1 MALCV
6 GFDTSNYTTSAAWW
20 DGREGRNESRILD
33 VPQGALGLRQATPFL
48 HVRRLPEVV
57 ARLLTDRDD
66 LHQAKVVAASSRPR
80 AAEDS
85 YMPCF
90 LAGVCEAKTLAS
102 ALGAEYMEFSH
113 QQGHLA
119 AAAWSAGRED
129 LLDQPFL
136 AWHLSGGTTELL
148 LVQPKNGCL
157 MRKKI
162 GGTTDISAGQLLDR
176 TGVLLG
182 LPFPAGKYVDELYY
196 RADSTS
202 SFRVKVNELYFSLSG
217 VENKVKSLR
226 KWEKQKRTLPALRW
240 ILWLGQSIGSR
251 MLLKKCILD
260 CRCSVPVVW
269 RRILCSALYCRM
281 RCLHYRVFAG
291 QCDGH
296 CRFGVPRLGKP
307 GGAAMSGSE
316 KHIFLGWLRSISSSK
331 PCWTACRLCRTF
343 MCAASCPIIKFTLP
357 GITILH

>member
-33 VPQGALGLRQATPFL
+33 VPQGALGLRQSDALFL

-66 LHQAKVVAASSRPR
+66 LYQAKVVAASSRPR

-102 ALGAEYMEFSH
+102 VLGAEYMEFSH

-148 LVQPKNGCL
+148 LVQPKNGVPYAE
-157 MRKKI
+157 KI

-226 KWEKQKRTLPALRW
+226 EMGETEANIARFAVDTVVGAVYRVTNAAKKMYP
-240 ILWLGQSIGSR
+240 G
-251 MLLKKCILD
+251 LL
-260 CRCSVPVVW
+260 V
-269 RRILCSALYCRM
+269 LCSGGVASNSVLRSV
-281 RCLHYRVFAG
+281 LQDTVFALPEYSR
-291 QCDGH
+291 DN
-296 CRFGVPRLGKP
+296 
-307 GGAAMSGSE
+307 AM
-316 KHIFLGWLRSISSSK
+316 
-331 PCWTACRLCRTF
+331 
-343 MCAASCPIIKFTLP
+343 
-357 GITILH
+357 GIAVLARRVWESREAQR

>member
-33 VPQGALGLRQATPFL
+33 VPQGALGLRQSDALFL

-102 ALGAEYMEFSH
+102 VLGAEYMEFSH
-113 QQGHLA
+113 EQGHLA

-148 LVQPKNGCL
+148 LVQPKNGVPYAE
-157 MRKKI
+157 KI

-226 KWEKQKRTLPALRW
+226 EMGETEANIARFAVDTVVGAVYRVTNAAKKMYPGLP
-240 ILWLGQSIGSR
+240 
-251 MLLKKCILD
+251 
-260 CRCSVPVVW
+260 V
-269 RRILCSALYCRM
+269 LCSGGVASNSVLRSV
-281 RCLHYRVFAG
+281 LQDTVFALPEYSR
-291 QCDGH
+291 DN
-296 CRFGVPRLGKP
+296 
-307 GGAAMSGSE
+307 AM
-316 KHIFLGWLRSISSSK
+316 
-331 PCWTACRLCRTF
+331 
-343 MCAASCPIIKFTLP
+343 
-357 GITILH
+357 GIAVLARRVWESREAQR

>member
-33 VPQGALGLRQATPFL
+33 VPQGALGLRQSDALFL

-148 LVQPKNGCL
+148 LVQPKNGVPYAE
-157 MRKKI
+157 KI

-226 KWEKQKRTLPALRW
+226 EMGETEANIARFAVDTVVGAVYRVTNAAKKMYPGLP
-240 ILWLGQSIGSR
+240 
-251 MLLKKCILD
+251 
-260 CRCSVPVVW
+260 V
-269 RRILCSALYCRM
+269 LCSGGVASNSVLRSV
-281 RCLHYRVFAG
+281 LQDAVFALPEYSR
-291 QCDGH
+291 DN
-296 CRFGVPRLGKP
+296 
-307 GGAAMSGSE
+307 AMG
-316 KHIFLGWLRSISSSK
+316 IAVL
-331 PCWTACRLCRTF
+331 ACRVLESRE
-343 MCAASCPIIKFTLP
+343 AQR
-357 GITILH
+357 

>member
-33 VPQGALGLRQATPFL
+33 VPQGALGLRQSDALFL

-102 ALGAEYMEFSH
+102 VLGAEYMEFSH

-148 LVQPKNGCL
+148 LVQPKNGVPYAE
-157 MRKKI
+157 KI
-162 GGTTDISAGQLLDR
+162 GGTTGISAGQLLDR

-226 KWEKQKRTLPALRW
+226 EMGETEANIARFAVDTVVGAVYRVTNAAKKMYPGLP
-240 ILWLGQSIGSR
+240 
-251 MLLKKCILD
+251 
-260 CRCSVPVVW
+260 V
-269 RRILCSALYCRM
+269 LCSGGVASNSVLRSV
-281 RCLHYRVFAG
+281 LQDTVFALPEYSR
-291 QCDGH
+291 DN
-296 CRFGVPRLGKP
+296 
-307 GGAAMSGSE
+307 AM
-316 KHIFLGWLRSISSSK
+316 
-331 PCWTACRLCRTF
+331 
-343 MCAASCPIIKFTLP
+343 
-357 GITILH
+357 GIAVLARRVWESREAQR

>member
-33 VPQGALGLRQATPFL
+33 VPQGALGLRQSDALFL

-148 LVQPKNGCL
+148 LVQPKNGVPYAE
-157 MRKKI
+157 KI

-226 KWEKQKRTLPALRW
+226 EMGETEANIARFAVDTVVGAVYRVTNAAKKMYPGLP
-240 ILWLGQSIGSR
+240 
-251 MLLKKCILD
+251 
-260 CRCSVPVVW
+260 V
-269 RRILCSALYCRM
+269 LCS
-281 RCLHYRVFAG
+281 G
-291 QCDGH
+291 
-296 CRFGVPRLGKP
+296 GV
-307 GGAAMSGSE
+307 ASNSV
-316 KHIFLGWLRSISSSK
+316 LRSVLQDAVLALPEYSRDNAMGIAVL
-331 PCWTACRLCRTF
+331 ACRVWESRE
-343 MCAASCPIIKFTLP
+343 AQR
-357 GITILH
+357 

>member
-33 VPQGALGLRQATPFL
+33 VPQGALGLRQSDALFL
-48 HVRRLPEVV
+48 HVRRFPEVV

-102 ALGAEYMEFSH
+102 VLGAEYMEFSH

-148 LVQPKNGCL
+148 LVQPKNGVPYAE
-157 MRKKI
+157 KI

-226 KWEKQKRTLPALRW
+226 EMGETEANIARFAVDTVVGAVYRVTNAAKKMYPGLP
-240 ILWLGQSIGSR
+240 
-251 MLLKKCILD
+251 
-260 CRCSVPVVW
+260 V
-269 RRILCSALYCRM
+269 LCSGGVASNSVLRSV
-281 RCLHYRVFAG
+281 LQDTVFALPEYSR
-291 QCDGH
+291 DN
-296 CRFGVPRLGKP
+296 
-307 GGAAMSGSE
+307 AM
-316 KHIFLGWLRSISSSK
+316 
-331 PCWTACRLCRTF
+331 
-343 MCAASCPIIKFTLP
+343 
-357 GITILH
+357 GIAVLARRVWESREAQR

>member
-33 VPQGALGLRQATPFL
+33 VPQGALGLRQSDALFL
-48 HVRRLPEVV
+48 HVRRLPDVV

-148 LVQPKNGCL
+148 LVQPKNGVPYAE
-157 MRKKI
+157 KI

-226 KWEKQKRTLPALRW
+226 EMGETEANIARFAVDTVVGAVYRVTNAAKKMYPGLP
-240 ILWLGQSIGSR
+240 
-251 MLLKKCILD
+251 
-260 CRCSVPVVW
+260 V
-269 RRILCSALYCRM
+269 LCSGGVASNSVLRSV
-281 RCLHYRVFAG
+281 LQDAVFALPEYSR
-291 QCDGH
+291 DN
-296 CRFGVPRLGKP
+296 
-307 GGAAMSGSE
+307 AMG
-316 KHIFLGWLRSISSSK
+316 IAVL
-331 PCWTACRLCRTF
+331 ACRVWESRE
-343 MCAASCPIIKFTLP
+343 AQR
-357 GITILH
+357 

>member
-33 VPQGALGLRQATPFL
+33 VPQGALGLRQSDALFL

-66 LHQAKVVAASSRPR
+66 LHQAQVVAASSRPR

-102 ALGAEYMEFSH
+102 VLGAEYMEFSH

-148 LVQPKNGCL
+148 LVQPKNGVPYAE
-157 MRKKI
+157 KI

-226 KWEKQKRTLPALRW
+226 EMGETEANIARFAVDTVVGAVYRVTNAAKKMYPGLP
-240 ILWLGQSIGSR
+240 
-251 MLLKKCILD
+251 
-260 CRCSVPVVW
+260 V
-269 RRILCSALYCRM
+269 LCSGGVASNSVLRSV
-281 RCLHYRVFAG
+281 LQDTVFALPEYSR
-291 QCDGH
+291 DN
-296 CRFGVPRLGKP
+296 
-307 GGAAMSGSE
+307 AM
-316 KHIFLGWLRSISSSK
+316 
-331 PCWTACRLCRTF
+331 
-343 MCAASCPIIKFTLP
+343 
-357 GITILH
+357 GIAVLARRVWESREAQR